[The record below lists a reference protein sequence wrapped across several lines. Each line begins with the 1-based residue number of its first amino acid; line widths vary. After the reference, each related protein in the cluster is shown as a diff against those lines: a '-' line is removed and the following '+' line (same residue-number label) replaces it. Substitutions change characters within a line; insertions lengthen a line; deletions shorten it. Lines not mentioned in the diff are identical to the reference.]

1 MEKEEDRQEF
11 EKKLEEV
18 ADSIINIAKER
29 QAEK

>member
-1 MEKEEDRQEF
+1 MEKKEDRQEF